1 MKTLSKNQ
9 NPFGPFFRKIVS
21 EPQAKHYR
29 RMRNAI
35 WLYLYLMICANPKT
49 GKLTACVSDIAES
62 MGHSE
67 ATISSWLGHLRK
79 WHYVSLEKQKKS
91 LHLKIS
97 QWKDIFDVPQR
108 VTLSQS
114 DEPIKGRKKSLPKAP
129 AKDVLPPEPVK
140 MAQQIAEEF
149 KAVTSFPYF
158 EKLCR
163 SYPREL
169 ILKAYNKAKAIP
181 ADKIKKSRGALFVY
195 LIKKYAQE

>member
-1 MKTLSKNQ
+1 MKLTYTNQ
-9 NPFGPFFRKIVS
+9 NPFGPLFQEIVA

-29 RMRNAI
+29 RMRNAV

-91 LHLKIS
+91 LYLKIN
-97 QWKDIFDVPQR
+97 QWKDIIDVPQR
-108 VTLSQS
+108 ATLSQTN
-114 DEPIKGRKKSLPKAP
+114 EAIKGRKKTLPKAP

-140 MAQQIAEEF
+140 MAQQIAGEF
-149 KAVTSFPYF
+149 QAVSSFPYF

-169 ILKAYNKAKAIP
+169 ILKAYNKTKAIP
-181 ADKIKKSRGALFVY
+181 AEKIKKSRGALFVY
-195 LIKKYAQE
+195 LVKKYAQE